1 MAKISMR
8 NFNMLLGMVLFTIML
23 FLPSPEGMSDSAWDL
38 AAVTVLLACWW
49 STEAL
54 PVPITSLLP
63 VVLFPALGITTIA
76 DATAPYAQPTIFLLM
91 GGFIMATGL
100 ARWNLH
106 RRIALMVLVK
116 VGNSPTALIGGFMAV
131 TAMISMWI
139 SNTASTLMML
149 PIALSMAGE
158 IIKKRDAKTEG
169 FLLCLVLGIA
179 YGANIGGFGTPI
191 GTPPNLLVIAFM
203 KENYGIDVSFL
214 SWMMF
219 GVPATIIMLPIA
231 CLVLTKWAFPF
242 DLAENSIAH
251 DLLQQELDEMGPMR
265 VPEKRMALLFAFI
278 ASAWIL
284 RTPIQN
290 NLEIL
295 PWLSDALIAIAGA
308 MLMFMIP
315 SGSKRKQGSKLLNWK
330 TADKIPWGVLLLFG
344 GGLSLAAAVKATGL
358 AVWIGEELAAVA
370 IFDLIIIILILVT
383 IVVFLTELTSNT
395 ATTATLLP
403 ILGALAVATG
413 LDPMILFVPVAISA
427 SCAFMLPVATAPNAV
442 IFASGEVTIP
452 QMAKAGFRL
461 NLFAIFAI
469 TGLSYVLVPII
480 FG

>member
-1 MAKISMR
+1 
-8 NFNMLLGMVLFTIML
+8 MLLGMVLFTLMIL
-23 FLPSPEGMSDSAWDL
+23 LPAPEGMPKAAWSV

-63 VVLFPALGITTIA
+63 IILFPTLGVSSLSA
-76 DATAPYAQPTIFLLM
+76 ATAPYAAPTIFLLM

-106 RRIALMVLVK
+106 RRIALTVLVK

-149 PIALSMAGE
+149 PIALSLASE
-158 IIKKRDAKTEG
+158 VVKERDAKTNG
-169 FLLCLVLGIA
+169 FILCLVLGVA

-191 GTPPNLLVIAFM
+191 ATPPNLLVVAFM
-203 KENYGIDVSFL
+203 KESYGIDVSFL

-219 GVPATIIMLPIA
+219 GVPAVIVMLPIA
-231 CLVLTKWAFPF
+231 CFVLTRLAFPF
-242 DLAENSIAH
+242 DLDKNSIAQDVLH
-251 DLLQQELDEMGPMR
+251 HELKEMGPMST
-265 VPEKRMALLFAFI
+265 PEKRMAFVFAFV
-278 ASAWIL
+278 ACAWIF
-284 RTPIQN
+284 RTPIQK
-290 NLEIL
+290 NLEMML
-295 PWLSDALIAIAGA
+295 WLSDALIAVAGA
-308 MLMFMIP
+308 MIMFMIP
-315 SGSKRKQGSKLLNWK
+315 SGSKHEKHSTLLNWK

-344 GGLSLAAAVKATGL
+344 GGLSLAAAVKSTGL
-358 AVWIGEELAAVA
+358 AVWIGDELAAIA
-370 IFDLIIIILILVT
+370 MFDVIVIIGILVAL
-383 IVVFLTELTSNT
+383 VVFLTELTSNT
-395 ATTATLLP
+395 ATVATLLP
-403 ILGALAVATG
+403 ILGALSVATG
-413 LDPMILFVPVAISA
+413 LDPMILFMPVAISA

-442 IFASGEVTIP
+442 VFSSGEVTIP
-452 QMAKAGFRL
+452 QMASAGFRI

-469 TGLSYVLVPII
+469 TGLCYVLVPVV